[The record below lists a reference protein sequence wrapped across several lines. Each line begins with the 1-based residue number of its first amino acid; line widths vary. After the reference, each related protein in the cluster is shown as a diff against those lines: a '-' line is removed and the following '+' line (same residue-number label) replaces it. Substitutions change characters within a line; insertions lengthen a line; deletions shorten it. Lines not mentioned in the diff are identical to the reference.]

1 MLNISTRERE
11 WGEVIAVADR
21 EPDVWASVGIH
32 PPEADAHADMDT
44 ARLVD
49 AAEHPRVVASGETG
63 LAFYYEHSE
72 RPHEQMS
79 FRADRVDVVQVKS
92 GSRGGCRGE
101 RRITRKTSR
110 MTHSGT
116 D

>member
-32 PPEADAHADMDT
+32 PHEADAHADMDT

-49 AAEHPRVVASGETG
+49 AADHPRVVAIGETG
-63 LAFYYEHSE
+63 LDYSYEHSE
-72 RPHEQMS
+72 RHRQQIS
-79 FRADRVDVVQVKS
+79 FRDHIAPHRETRLPPIVNTPRQA
-92 GSRGGCRGE
+92 GE
-101 RRITRKTSR
+101 
-110 MTHSGT
+110 THHI
-116 D
+116 

>member
-32 PPEADAHADMDT
+32 PHEADAHADMDT

-49 AAEHPRVVASGETG
+49 AADHPRVVAIGETG
-63 LAFYYEHSE
+63 LDYYYDHSD
-72 RPHEQMS
+72 RTRQQMS
-79 FRADRVDVVQVKS
+79 FRAPIAAPRETGLPLLVPTPDS
-92 GSRGGCRGE
+92 GAE
-101 RRITRKTSR
+101 TNEN
-110 MTHSGT
+110 
-116 D
+116 